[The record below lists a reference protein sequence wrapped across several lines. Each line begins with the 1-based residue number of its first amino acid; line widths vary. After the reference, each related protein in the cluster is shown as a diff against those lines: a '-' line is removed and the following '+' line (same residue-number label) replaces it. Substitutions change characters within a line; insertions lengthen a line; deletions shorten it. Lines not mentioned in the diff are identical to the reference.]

1 MQSWRNNATEWIVAL
16 RACAAHLCAVLLA
29 ALVYGCYSLSVS
41 HDFAND
47 VCHAP
52 IGGRYRIDGVAVP
65 LAVALRDQASKGVVF
80 TDATDPSAVP
90 LKISV
95 FENGDEKDAT
105 SVIQLLPGCF
115 TLTLLPI
122 FEDTQ
127 KDYIVKVESPI
138 GIDRVKF
145 TQVQRV
151 AKSLLPIGFFPCAY
165 PLDSY
170 ESGLDL
176 GQGYGKFLDE
186 DEKMAVLAEGLTNT
200 VAKAVLSTLTKAR
213 YDAYMKDLAGKARQK
228 KMAFEANQR
237 ESVLSMAEQG
247 WPQEAMLR
255 DFAIRETT
263 GLWDIV
269 VVFRA
274 EISIR
279 KKRLQKLDSALKGF
293 GRKPQ
298 EDSDY
303 VKCKEEYDAARA
315 ALSQIF
321 RSLEAAYLAASKNE
335 ALYES
340 GEARTRTRKAVDEC
354 SRVAIEAQKRI
365 LKGK

>member
-29 ALVYGCYSLSVS
+29 TLEYGCYSLSVS

-47 VCHAP
+47 VCQAP
-52 IGGRYRIDGVAVP
+52 IGGRYRLDDEVAP
-65 LAVALRDQASKGVVF
+65 LAAALRDQASKGVVF
-80 TDATDPSAVP
+80 TDDTDPSAVP

-186 DEKMAVLAEGLTNT
+186 DEKMAVLAEGLTNA

-213 YDAYMKDLAGKARQK
+213 YDAYLKDLAEKAWQRK
-228 KMAFEANQR
+228 ISHEACQR
-237 ESVLSMAEQG
+237 ETVLRMAEYE
-247 WPQEAMLR
+247 WPQEAVLR
-255 DFAIRETT
+255 DFAIKETT
-263 GLWDIV
+263 DLWSVIISV
-269 VVFRA
+269 RA

-279 KKRLQKLDSALKGF
+279 KARLQKLSCAIKGF
-293 GRKPQ
+293 GRKPE
-298 EDSDY
+298 EDADY
-303 VKCKEEYDAARA
+303 IKCQKEYDAARA

-321 RSLEAAYLAASKNE
+321 ESLEAAYLAASKNE

-354 SRVAIEAQKRI
+354 SRVAIEAQQRV

>member
-1 MQSWRNNATEWIVAL
+1 VTERIVAL
-16 RACAAHLCAVLLA
+16 RACAAHSCAALFA
-29 ALVYGCYSLSVS
+29 ALVYGCCSLSVS
-41 HDFAND
+41 HKLVDD
-47 VCHAP
+47 VCDAP
-52 IGGRYRIDGVAVP
+52 LGGRYRLDGVDAP
-65 LAVALRDQASKGVVF
+65 LAAALRDQAPKNIVF
-80 TDATDPSAVP
+80 TAATDPSAIP
-90 LKISV
+90 LKIGI
-95 FENGDEKDAT
+95 FENGDKKDAT
-105 SVIQLLPGCF
+105 SAIQILPCCLTF
-115 TLTLLPI
+115 TLLPA
-122 FEDTQ
+122 FNDTH
-127 KDYIVKVESPI
+127 KDYIVRVESQI
-138 GIDRVKF
+138 GIDQVNL
-145 TQVQRV
+145 TQVQRD
-151 AKSLLPIGFFPCAY
+151 AMSSLPIGFLPCAY
-165 PLDSY
+165 PLDGY
-170 ESGLDL
+170 ECGLAL
-176 GQGYGKFLDE
+176 GHDHGNFLNQ
-186 DEKMAVLAEGLTNT
+186 DEKMDALAEGLTNA

-213 YDAYMKDLAGKARQK
+213 YDAYMKDLAGKVWQK

-237 ESVLSMAEQG
+237 ESVLSMAEQR